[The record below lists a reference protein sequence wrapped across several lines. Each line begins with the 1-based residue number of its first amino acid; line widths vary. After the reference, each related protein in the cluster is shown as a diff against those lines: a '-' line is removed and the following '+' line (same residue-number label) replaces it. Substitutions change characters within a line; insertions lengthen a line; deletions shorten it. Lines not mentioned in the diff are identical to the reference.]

1 MSLQRQITA
10 ARDDDNKFVRVA
22 YVGGILPPE
31 NLEDADKTMDW
42 LDQRR
47 VIDIEWQKIRKMMD
61 SARNLEISAKRGDA
75 DDIEMPSP

>member
-75 DDIEMPSP
+75 DDSSP